1 MTVGWLATEAV
12 VCSRY
17 CLWYELSTF
26 TAAASYTQW
35 PQERKHSCQWWTC
48 G

>member
-1 MTVGWLATEAV
+1 MTVGWMAIEAV
-12 VCSRY
+12 ICSWH

-35 PQERKHSCQWWTC
+35 PQEQKRSC
-48 G
+48 

>member
-1 MTVGWLATEAV
+1 MITVARLATEAD
-12 VCSRY
+12 VCSRC

-35 PQERKHSCQWWTC
+35 PQEPEHSH
-48 G
+48 